1 MNSNLT
7 VSNIWKVIWKNIIV
21 IAILTII
28 GGAGGYLYAHHKKT
42 TTFEAERN
50 MLIAHRH
57 TGQAANDQ
65 FMSDMGM
72 MKTYSKIVESNDVAN
87 AAHKKLPKKLQ
98 KKYSAKQISSMINAR
113 PIDQSTIMNV
123 SVETDSAKDATVL
136 VNTVTKASVNEIKR
150 IVPSAGTIRL
160 FAKAKTADA
169 ASHTTPSTKK
179 YTLLGVAVGLL
190 VGMVMAFSITTW
202 KHLI

>member
-1 MNSNLT
+1 MNRNLT
-7 VSNIWKVIWKNIIV
+7 LNNIWKVIWKNVIV
-21 IAILTII
+21 IVLLMII

-42 TTFEAERN
+42 TTYEAERN
-50 MLIAHRH
+50 VLIAHRH
-57 TGQAANDQ
+57 TGPDANDQ

-87 AAHKKLPKKLQ
+87 ATHKNLPKKLR
-98 KKYSAKQISSMINAR
+98 KEYSAKQISSMVSAR

-123 SVETDSAKDATVL
+123 SVEAGNAKDATTL
-136 VNTVTKASVNEIKR
+136 VNCVTKSSVNEIKR
-150 IVPSAGTIRL
+150 IVPSAGTVRL

-169 ASHTTPSTKK
+169 VSHTSPSSKK
-179 YTLLGVAVGLL
+179 YTLLGAAVGLL
-190 VGMVMAFSITTW
+190 VGMVISFSVTTW

>member
-7 VSNIWKVIWKNIIV
+7 LTNVWKAIWKNIIV

-42 TTFEAERN
+42 TTYEAERN
-50 MLIAHRH
+50 MLISHRH
-57 TGQAANDQ
+57 VGQSANDQ

-98 KKYSAKQISSMINAR
+98 KKYSTKQLSAMVNAH

-123 SVETDSAKDATVL
+123 SVEADNAKDATVL
-136 VNTVTKASVNEIKR
+136 VNTVTNASVNEIER

-169 ASHTTPSTKK
+169 MSHTTPSTKK
-179 YTLLGVAVGLL
+179 YALLGAAVGLL
-190 VGMVMAFSITTW
+190 VGMVIAFSITTW